1 MQKLYVNNKKVI
13 NPNFKG
19 INMIHQMYE
28 YIPDK
33 FDRIYNAE
41 QLDLEFDTIKKM
53 RVKMIRSFYGASLA
67 WDNEKKEYNFNTPH
81 MQGFIKACKR
91 FKEIGVEVGITPHW
105 SMRGLL
111 NPPIE
116 GHIDNSVNIIRFG
129 DSVADDVEATAK
141 NFEKFIELSVKE
153 FEKQGL
159 DNIKYLFA
167 FTECNNSFNGSDKEL
182 KAEKKYLSVV
192 SRDYTRLLPIFDRF
206 ITAVH
211 NGLVAAGKRDKY
223 KIVAPCDNWRA
234 DDGSEPFSILTKYCC
249 DNLADKVDI
258 IGSHNGYDRSFA
270 FTDDTYYDI
279 PFIRMPEPLGRA
291 QKVQKG
297 LWIDEYNVMIHG
309 CYTADKYKVV
319 NPDPMKGV
327 ALGAMVNS
335 IMNMGA
341 DNVFLWGLYD
351 QQWPDHTNAG
361 EFDDGVQM
369 VGYIPCLMRSTT
381 PYASWYSL
389 SLITRYLQDG
399 EVYESQVT
407 KGTYISA
414 LKRTDGETTL
424 VVTNYIDEPTDIE
437 IDFEESFGGK
447 TFYKYIYDPK
457 TVEPKPGNEMIGCSG
472 AVGDIET
479 KITDKLPGYA
489 MVIYTTEKPE

>member
-28 YIPDK
+28 FMPDK
-33 FDRIYNAE
+33 FGRVYNEE
-41 QLDLEFDTIKKM
+41 QCALEFDTFKKM
-53 RVKMIRSFYGASLA
+53 RVKMIRSFYGSSLS
-67 WDNEKKEYNFNTPH
+67 WDNIKKDYNFESEH
-81 MQGFIKACKR
+81 MQAFYKACKE
-91 FKEIGVEVGITPHW
+91 FKKAGVEVGITPHW
-105 SMRGLL
+105 CMKGFLDD
-111 NPPIE
+111 PYE
-116 GHIDNSVNIIRFG
+116 GELPNGINIFRFG
-129 DSVADDVEATAK
+129 NVVKDDLEATAK
-141 NFEKFIELSVKE
+141 NFEEFVRRSVLE
-153 FEKQGL
+153 FEKHGV
-159 DNIKYLFA
+159 DNIKYFFA
-167 FTECNNSFNGSDKEL
+167 FTECNNTFGGNNREYKR
-182 KAEKKYLSVV
+182 EKKYLSVV
-192 SRDYTRLLPIFDRF
+192 SREYEKVLPVLDRY
-206 ITAVH
+206 ITAIH
-211 NGLVAAGKRDKY
+211 NGLVAAGKRDQY

-234 DDGSEPFSILTKYCC
+234 DDGSEPFSIMTKYCC

-291 QKVQKG
+291 QSAGKS
-297 LWIDEYNVMIHG
+297 LWIDEYNVMIHN

-327 ALGAMVNS
+327 ALGAMTNS
-335 IMNMGA
+335 VMNMGA

-351 QQWPDHTNAG
+351 QQWPDHKNDG

-399 EVYESQVT
+399 EVYESKVT

-472 AVGDIET
+472 SAGDID
-479 KITDKLPGYA
+479 KKLTDKLPGYA